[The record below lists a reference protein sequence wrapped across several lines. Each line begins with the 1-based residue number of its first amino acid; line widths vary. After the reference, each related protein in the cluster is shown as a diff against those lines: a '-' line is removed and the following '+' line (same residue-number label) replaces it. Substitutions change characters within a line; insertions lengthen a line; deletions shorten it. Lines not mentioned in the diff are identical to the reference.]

1 MFAYVL
7 TPVFRK
13 HLNVAWPYSAG
24 AAGPCPISAWAGE
37 LGLGA
42 GTGLGQDG
50 LPTEEMEG
58 EHCLQGVREWL
69 WQWQQLEAQMA
80 RSQERWAGGRRES
93 QEEQE
98 AWVSLTS
105 GLRAPETQPRPGG
118 DGEAKEG
125 RLER

>member
-1 MFAYVL
+1 MNDKSELVNFSTFLVLKLLTKSKHLRNVCCPKDSRVIIPLDKMFAYVL

-58 EHCLQGVREWL
+58 EHCLQGVRE
-69 WQWQQLEAQMA
+69 
-80 RSQERWAGGRRES
+80 
-93 QEEQE
+93 
-98 AWVSLTS
+98 
-105 GLRAPETQPRPGG
+105 
-118 DGEAKEG
+118 
-125 RLER
+125 